1 MAVVWLVGQVA
12 GNEALVAALRRHGLE
27 VSAYAGAPDELLR
40 RTYDARGL
48 VYADATEPSGRA
60 LLSSAAARSLPI
72 VARGGEEG
80 ATPGLSLDPD
90 LDTEAQAHHLA
101 DLLRRPA
108 ELRRYPRVPLR
119 RALRVGDVVCHT
131 RNISL
136 YGVRLEGSP
145 PLPPGDFVGEFEL
158 GGADGT
164 VVRLV
169 AREVGRAA
177 DAVALRCRPERDLD
191 LVLWIHT
198 LLAALEQSPLHGEVD
213 PFGPLFASD

>member
-12 GNEALVAALRRHGLE
+12 ESERLVAALQRHGLE
-27 VSAYAGAPDELLR
+27 VSPFMGAPDELLR
-40 RTYDARGL
+40 RTYDTRGL
-48 VYADATEPSGRA
+48 VYVDSMEPRGRA
-60 LLSSAAARSLPI
+60 LLASAAARSLPI
-72 VARGGEEG
+72 VARGGEEDV
-80 ATPGLSLDPD
+80 TPGLPLGPELDA
-90 LDTEAQAHHLA
+90 EAQAHHLA

-119 RALRVGDVVCHT
+119 RAPRIGDGHCHT

-136 YGVRLEGSP
+136 YGVRLEGTP
-145 PLPPGDFVGEFEL
+145 PLPAGDFVGEFEL
-158 GGADGT
+158 PGAEKT

-169 AREVGRAA
+169 AREVGRTP

-213 PFGPLFASD
+213 PFGPLFAAD